1 MLTIAKKNIP
11 FINDTIHERL
21 DNGSIE
27 YIGKVNEVDPPHIVV
42 PLTVEPS
49 KPRLCINLMYLNNWI
64 RDIHFT
70 WDTLKHIPR
79 IVKDNAYFTTINDKS
94 GFDNVFLSKNST

>member
-70 WDTLKHIPR
+70 LDTLKHIPR
-79 IVKDNAYFTTINDKS
+79 IVKTMPTLRLLMINLVSTTC
-94 GFDNVFLSKNST
+94 F